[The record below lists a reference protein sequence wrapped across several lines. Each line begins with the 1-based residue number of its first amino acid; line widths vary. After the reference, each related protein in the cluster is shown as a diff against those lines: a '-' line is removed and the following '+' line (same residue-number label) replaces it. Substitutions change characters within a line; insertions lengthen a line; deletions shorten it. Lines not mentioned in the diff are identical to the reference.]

1 MEVIVE
7 EVQIATACQYADLTG
22 GTQSAPCRFAHAKSH
37 NLGAPT
43 TSRNFNG
50 SNLSH
55 RRNFAGDRNREIVV
69 PYSMINRVRLSPC
82 WWKTVVN
89 VVENAAWPRTG
100 GKASTLGAGATL
112 YRRHV
117 SIQSYNKHL
126 ITRKSQFISLAAVSA
141 SFCN

>member
-69 PYSMINRVRLSPC
+69 PCSMINQVWLSFC
-82 WWKTVVN
+82 RRKTVLRTSQAPHSHSLVGSDGTVHSDRGYVHVVSQGDQDPVMLWAVN
-89 VVENAAWPRTG
+89 VVEKLRG
-100 GKASTLGAGATL
+100 
-112 YRRHV
+112 
-117 SIQSYNKHL
+117 
-126 ITRKSQFISLAAVSA
+126 
-141 SFCN
+141 